1 MPLRS
6 TIIIK
11 EKISNMS
18 GVRVKTIFML
28 WAFIVLILVIGCWE
42 NSNSDHSSSLF
53 PVKVDGK
60 WGYIDST
67 GSIVGEIKYEGLS
80 FISEGFGIAYA
91 QNTWSVIDQKG
102 KAFFVASLDSLM
114 PVGNINEGVFKVA
127 SKEGYGYFL
136 TVSGEEML
144 KLDQRKFHWTASEF
158 NDERLVVSLEN
169 GDFGILNR
177 SGKLLY
183 QTGKYRIDNYSEKVA
198 RAYNSEETCYLN
210 HQGELLYCFRG
221 RGLTFSEGGF
231 FLKDRNETKFIN
243 KDGSIRFYLETVQD
257 MYSFSEGL
265 AMIKKEELWGYIDK
279 HGKVSI
285 PNRYSSAHSFHHD
298 LAFVRE
304 QGTDLWSIIDKKGSI
319 VVDKKIKDM
328 AQPFFE
334 GALALVK
341 VDDTWCY
348 MNRKGE
354 IVWKNMPS
362 PYSETQW
369 SIPPS

>member
-1 MPLRS
+1 M
-6 TIIIK
+6 T
-11 EKISNMS
+11 
-18 GVRVKTIFML
+18 GVRVKTT
-28 WAFIVLILVIGCWE
+28 FILLTFIILMLVIGCRE
-42 NSNSDHSSSLF
+42 SSNSNHYPSFF

-60 WGYIDST
+60 WGYIDSA
-67 GSIVGEIKYEGLS
+67 GSIVVEIKYEGLG
-80 FISEGFGIAYA
+80 FIHEGFGMAYHEDF
-91 QNTWSVIDQKG
+91 WSVIDQRG
-102 KAFFVASLDSLM
+102 KEFFVASLDRLM
-114 PVGNINEGVFKVA
+114 PVGNVNEGVFKVA
-127 SKEGYGYFL
+127 SKEGYIYFL
-136 TVSGEEML
+136 TVSGKEVL
-144 KLDQRKFHWTASEF
+144 KLDQRKLQWTASEF
-158 NDERLVVSLEN
+158 WDERLIVSLEN
-169 GDFGILNR
+169 GEFGILNR

-183 QTGKYRIDNYSEKVA
+183 QTGKYRIEDYSEKVA

-210 HQGELLYCFRG
+210 HQGELLYCFPG
-221 RGLTFSEGGF
+221 KGLTFSEGGF

-243 KDGSIRFYLETVQD
+243 RDGSIRFYLEAVQD

-265 AMIKKEELWGYIDK
+265 AMIKKGELWGYIDK
-279 HGKVSI
+279 HGKISI
-285 PNRYSSAHSFHHD
+285 PTRYSSAHSFHHD

-369 SIPPS
+369 GTSTN